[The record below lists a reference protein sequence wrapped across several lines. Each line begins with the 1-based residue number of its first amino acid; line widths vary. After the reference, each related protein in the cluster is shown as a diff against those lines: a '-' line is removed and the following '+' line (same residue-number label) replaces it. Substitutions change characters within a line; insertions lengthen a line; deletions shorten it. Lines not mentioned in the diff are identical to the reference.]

1 MQPLT
6 FHDDL
11 KRFARSLT
19 GKSDNE
25 DLIQTTYLKAY
36 SNLDKFDGQNMK
48 GWLFTIMRNEFINEL
63 KKPIRKK
70 TVDIPVEIAGNYLL
84 IEDNLL
90 SSLYANDLK
99 QFINRT
105 INDRAKI
112 VFWMYFEGYKDTEIS
127 QRENVSPT
135 TVRSRMYD
143 LRAKL
148 TKKMRHVY
156 Q

>member
-6 FHDDL
+6 FHEDL
-11 KRFARSLT
+11 KRFASSLT
-19 GKSDNE
+19 GRNDNE

-48 GWLFTIMRNEFINEL
+48 AWLFTILRNEFINEL
-63 KKPIRKK
+63 RKPLRKGLID
-70 TVDIPVEIAGNYLL
+70 TPVEIAGNYLL

-105 INDRAKI
+105 ITDRSKI
-112 VFWMYFEGYKDTEIS
+112 TFWMYFEGYKDTEIS

-135 TVRSRMYD
+135 TVRSRMFN